1 MKPRAVV
8 LSVILALG
16 LLAVPVCS
24 HGQQPAKVYRIG
36 FLFGNTGPAPTDTT
50 PQNCPLKGGP
60 IWGALV
66 EGLRERGYLQG
77 QNLVLECRYAEGRD
91 ERAPALAAEL
101 VSRNADLLVAI
112 GTAYVRAAQ
121 QATSTLPIVMVGVIN
136 PVGRGLVASLA
147 QPGGNVTG
155 LAGAAGSDI
164 AGKLL
169 QLLKEAVPTAARL
182 AVLWYS
188 SGPAESVFQKDL
200 QAAAQALGV
209 TLQWYVVRAPEELE
223 GAFTAMTQAAA
234 QALLV
239 LPDPFIETHIQQIVD
254 LAAQS
259 KLPAVYPF
267 TQAVNAGGLMAY
279 QTNQPAI
286 FRRINFYVDKIFTGA
301 KPGDLPVEEPTK
313 YDLVINLTTANAL
326 GLTIPQSV
334 LSRADAVIQ

>member
-1 MKPRAVV
+1 MKPREAV
-8 LSVILALG
+8 LSVMLVLA

-24 HGQQPAKVYRIG
+24 HAQQPAKVYRIG
-36 FLFGNTGPAPTDTT
+36 FLSGTASPAPTDTS

-60 IWGALV
+60 IWQAWV
-66 EGLRERGYLQG
+66 EGLRERGYIQS
-77 QNLVLECRYAEGRD
+77 QNLVIECRYTEGRD

-112 GTAYVRAAQ
+112 GTVYVQAAK

-136 PVGRGLVASLA
+136 PVGRRLVASLA

-169 QLLKEAVPTAARL
+169 QLLKEAVPTAARV
-182 AVLWYS
+182 AVLGYS

-209 TLQWYVVRAPEELE
+209 TLQWYVVRAPEELT

-239 LPDPFIETHIQQIVD
+239 LPAPFIETHIQQIVD

-259 KLPAVYPF
+259 RYPF
-267 TQAVNAGGLMAY
+267 TLAVNVGGLMAY

-286 FRRINFYVDKIFTGA
+286 FRRLSLYVDKILTGA
-301 KPGDLPVEEPTK
+301 KPGDLPVEQPTK
-313 YDLVINLTTANAL
+313 FELVINLKAAKTL
-326 GLTIPQSV
+326 GLTIPSS
-334 LSRADAVIQ
+334 LLMRADEVIQ